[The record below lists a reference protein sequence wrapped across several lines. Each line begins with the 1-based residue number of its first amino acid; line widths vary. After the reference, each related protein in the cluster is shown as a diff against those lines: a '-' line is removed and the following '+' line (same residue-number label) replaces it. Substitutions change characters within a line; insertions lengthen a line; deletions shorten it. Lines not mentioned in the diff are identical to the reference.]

1 MPIRVV
7 LDRNLNDALDIQRSK
22 TQAVFVEVL
31 NKKKADTLPYLM
43 YGTSITSYGIV
54 IYYFLPLSLMSMN
67 LTMVS
72 KIVIFIL
79 IGLLFALTLLAFNLQ
94 GYIERFCT
102 SIFLPF
108 EIKSVRT
115 MVVKNLSAHRRRNQ
129 MTALIYSLALGFLI
143 FLSISCR
150 MQISFNSHEEL
161 KSHGC
166 QFRLQS
172 QDFRDL
178 PVNELEDIIKA
189 NTHIIEE
196 FSWVTAPID
205 RYSGSRLLTATV
217 DDMTNH

>member
-1 MPIRVV
+1 
-7 LDRNLNDALDIQRSK
+7 
-22 TQAVFVEVL
+22 VL
-31 NKKKADTLPYLM
+31 NKKKADIVPYVM
-43 YGTSITSYGIV
+43 FGTSITSYGIV

-79 IGLLFALTLLAFNLQ
+79 VGLLFALTLLAFNLQ
-94 GYIERFCT
+94 GYIERICT
-102 SIFLPF
+102 TLFLMF
-108 EIKSVRT
+108 ESRSVKT

-161 KSHGC
+161 KLHGC

-172 QDFRDL
+172 QDFNDL
-178 PVNELEDIIKA
+178 PVEELEEILKA
-189 NTHIIEE
+189 NGHIIDE
-196 FSWVTAPID
+196 FSWVTSPID
-205 RYSGSRLLTATV
+205 RF
-217 DDMTNH
+217 